1 MRLIIAFLLIFPIS
15 LQSKEYKNS
24 KIFGI
29 IGISTGI
36 LAVLADV
43 GVETYYDKY
52 EKANKPDDC
61 ERYRNLTQRFENV
74 RDGSFYLSALSFA
87 VSSAFLL
94 FEKDKPVQPKKVGLN
109 SKSKRYN
116 SKLRDW
122 FTNSGNKID
131 FGFGR
136 DKLWIMAKKSF

>member
-1 MRLIIAFLLIFPIS
+1 MRLLISVLLILPLT

-24 KIFGI
+24 KMFGV

-36 LAVLADV
+36 LAVMADV
-43 GVETYYDKY
+43 GVETFYDKY
-52 EKANKPDDC
+52 EKAKDPNDC
-61 ERYRNLTQRFENV
+61 IKYRNLTQRSENI

-87 VSSAFLL
+87 ISSVFLL
-94 FEKDKPVQPKKVGLN
+94 FEKDQPAPVKKIGLN
-109 SKSKRYN
+109 SRSKRYN
-116 SKLRDW
+116 SKLSEW
-122 FTNSGNKID
+122 FSNPGNKIG